1 MAIIQP
7 IIDLVEICALHGV
20 TDAVLCPGSRSAA
33 ITISFVRNPKIN
45 CISVSDER
53 SAGFIALGIVL
64 KTKRP
69 VVIVCTSGSAVYN
82 FAPAVAEA
90 FFQQIPLIVITADR
104 PLEWIHQNDGQTIYQ
119 QNIYGENCKKSY
131 NLLAD
136 FVHSDTNW
144 YFQRTVN
151 EAINY
156 SAASPKGPV
165 HLNIPIREPFYP
177 QKGETYSQS
186 ENLNFVKFSSI
197 DRKLNLNDAYGI
209 IETVLSKRKIMI
221 AIGQMPYN
229 EELNGILSKFQTE
242 LNIPVIADVISNYR
256 SNAISNHDF
265 FLSLGNEGF
274 KPSLLITIG
283 QSFISKSFKKYFQK
297 NKVEHHWHVQAGSKI
312 IDPLQSINAI
322 FDLDPIVF
330 LNNLFE
336 DIDNQQFKEGDFGFS
351 GEFNQ
356 EFIEAN
362 LKAEKRK
369 SDFLG
374 SQGVFSELVAYSLAL
389 DSLPDE
395 CDLHLANS
403 MAVRYANYLRF
414 DSKKNIEVFANRGTS
429 GIDGCLSTAVGAAL
443 NTDKQ
448 VYLFIGD
455 MAFMY
460 DRNAL
465 WNNFLPSNLRIIVFN
480 NAGGGIFRLIDGPS
494 QQPELEEFFET
505 KQTFKAK
512 ASALEAGLEYY
523 EAHDS
528 EKMTEYLADFNKN
541 NGKAKCLEVFSNNE
555 TNQKVFSE
563 FMLFMKKI

>member
-53 SAGFIALGIVL
+53 SAGFIALGIAL

-265 FLSLGNEGF
+265 FLSLDNEGF

>member
-33 ITISFVRNPKIN
+33 ITISFARNPKIN

-53 SAGFIALGIVL
+53 SAGFIALGIAL

-131 NLLAD
+131 NLLSD

-156 SAASPKGPV
+156 SATSPKGPV

-209 IETVLSKRKIMI
+209 IETVLSKRKILI

-330 LNNLFE
+330 FNNLFE

-443 NTDKQ
+443 KTDKQ

-494 QQPELEEFFET
+494 QQPELEDFFET